1 MSIFE
6 NLKNQVVATKLEA
19 ELATKKAQDAQEAF
33 DKYVTD
39 TLNSMIG
46 KKMEI
51 RYIPEDGHAGMV
63 IVEGE
68 LGVSGVKSCAWLP
81 SKWVSL
87 RTGKKYTH
95 INFDSIISWKVLNS

>member
-6 NLKNQVVATKLEA
+6 NLKNQVAITKLEA
-19 ELATKKAQDAQEAF
+19 ELAAKKAEAAQAVF
-33 DKYVTD
+33 NDYVTD
-39 TLNSMIG
+39 AFNLMIG
-46 KKMEI
+46 KKVEI
-51 RYIPEDGHAGMV
+51 RYTPEDGHAGMV